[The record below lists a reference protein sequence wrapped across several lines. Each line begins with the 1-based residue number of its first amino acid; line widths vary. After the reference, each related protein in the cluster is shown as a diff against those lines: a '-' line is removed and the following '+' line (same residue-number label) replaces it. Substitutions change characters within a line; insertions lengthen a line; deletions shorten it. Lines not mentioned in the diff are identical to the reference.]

1 MKVKE
6 ETEVG
11 SVGASRTRKWLCW
24 QRWKEKTESRLS
36 VGVGVEAISRSY
48 NVCMRGVV
56 GTPGCTF
63 SAQKFSAPVEA
74 ARGGVEVLEA
84 MKPRV
89 QRGVVAR
96 LVLVFWF

>member
-56 GTPGCTF
+56 GTPGVHIQYTEIL
-63 SAQKFSAPVEA
+63 SP
-74 ARGGVEVLEA
+74 RGSHS
-84 MKPRV
+84 R
-89 QRGVVAR
+89 RH
-96 LVLVFWF
+96 